1 MNNKLYKYMNWPVIE
16 DVVFAESDDPHA
28 VLGAHPAGNSTLIQ
42 TYQPGAQKA
51 VLILKESREKIKMEM
66 ADEEGFFAALAPQKN
81 VEDYLFEITF
91 SDGTVK
97 KVEDPYRFK
106 PQITRQ
112 DTDRFEA
119 GIHYTIYEKLG
130 AHPMTIDGVDG
141 VYFALWAPNT
151 LRVSTVGDFNN
162 WDGRTH
168 QMRRLWDSGIFE
180 IFIPA
185 AKAGDNYKFELK
197 AKGGLTYLKADPYAF
212 RQQLRPDTASVVADA
227 ESFRWEDE
235 KWIAARKEFDAVTE
249 PMSIYE
255 LYLNSFMKK
264 EGEQEYNNYREIV
277 PELIRYI
284 KEMGYTHVELMPIM
298 EHPFDGSWGYQVI
311 GYYAPTARYG
321 TPEDFRFMV
330 NELHKAGIGVILDWV
345 PAHFPRDTY
354 GLSNFDGTCLY
365 EHFDPRKG
373 SHPHW
378 GTLIY
383 NYGRPQVTNYL
394 IANALY
400 WVEQFHADGI
410 RMDAVASMLYLDY
423 GKNDGEWV
431 ANMYGGNEN
440 LEAIEFIKHL
450 NSVMHKRNKGVVT
463 IAEESTAWP
472 KITGSLDD
480 DGLGFDIKWN
490 MGWMNDFLGYMS
502 YDPYFRA
509 HHHGELTFSMIYNYS
524 EKFMLVLSHDE
535 VVHGKATLLGK
546 MPGETKDKFSNLR
559 AAYAFFF
566 THPGK
571 KLLFMGQDIAEFDEW
586 NENRSVEWELLD
598 SPEHKGMANLVKRL
612 NELYAKRPA
621 LHIWDHSPKG
631 FEWMNCISSEK
642 CMVSFMRKGENREDA
657 LLVVANFANV
667 EQEFTIGVPYEG
679 SYKEILNTD
688 DKAFGGEG
696 RVNGRAKMTKEEE
709 YDGRPFTVTMKS
721 APLSV
726 SIFEYRKMSVPAKKK
741 TAGTGKGAVKAKSTA
756 KTKST
761 AKAKSAAQAKAAVK
775 TNKTKTKTTQKSQKS

>member
-1 MNNKLYKYMNWPVIE
+1 MKQLNNKLYKLMNWPAIE
-16 DVVFAESDDPHA
+16 EIVFSESDNPHA
-28 VLGAHPAGNSTLIQ
+28 LLGAHAVGTGTLVQ
-42 TYQPGAQKA
+42 TFIPDAQK
-51 VLILKESREKIKMEM
+51 VTLVLKETNQKMEM
-66 ADEEGFFAALAPQKN
+66 ELADEEGFFAAFVPKKKIGGYFYE
-81 VEDYLFEITF
+81 VTKK
-91 SDGTVK
+91 DGSVK
-97 KVEDPYRFK
+97 KTEDPYRFE
-106 PQITRQ
+106 PQLTKE
-112 DTDRFEA
+112 DSEKFHA

-130 AHPMTIDGVDG
+130 AHLKTVEGTEGVS
-141 VYFALWAPNT
+141 FAVWAPNA
-151 LRVSTVGDFNN
+151 LRVSVVGDFNN
-162 WDGRTH
+162 WDGRAH
-168 QMRRLWDSGIFE
+168 QMRRFADSGIFE
-180 IFIPA
+180 LFIPGI
-185 AKAGDNYKFELK
+185 KAGENYKFELK
-197 AKGGLTYLKADPYAF
+197 TKGGLTYLKADPYAF
-212 RQQLRPDTASVVADA
+212 RQQLRPDNASVIADNKEFA
-227 ESFRWEDE
+227 WEDKGWLE
-235 KWIAARKEFDAVTE
+235 ERKKFDVETA

-255 LYLNSFMKK
+255 MYLGSFKNPEDGK
-264 EGEQEYNNYREIV
+264 EYDNYRDIA
-277 PELIRYI
+277 PALIRYV

-321 TPEDFRFMV
+321 TPEDFCFLV

-345 PAHFPRDTY
+345 PAHFPRDAY

-365 EHFDPRKG
+365 EHHDPRKG

-383 NYGRPQVTNYL
+383 NYGRPEVSNYL

-400 WVEQFHADGI
+400 WVEKFHADGI

-450 NSVMHKRNKGVVT
+450 NSIMHKRNKGVVT

-472 KITGSLDD
+472 KVTGNLDD
-480 DGLGFDIKWN
+480 DGLGFDLKWN

-502 YDPYFRA
+502 YDPFFRS

-535 VVHGKATLLGK
+535 VVHGKATLIGK
-546 MPGETKDKFSNLR
+546 MPGERQDKFNNLK
-559 AAYAFFF
+559 AAYGFFF

-586 NENRSVEWELLD
+586 NEKRSVEWELLKA
-598 SPEHKGMANLVKRL
+598 PEHEGMRKLVKKL
-612 NELYAKRPA
+612 NEMYVKYPA
-621 LHIWDHSPKG
+621 LHSMDHSAKG
-631 FEWMNCISSEK
+631 FEWINSIAYKE
-642 CMVSFMRKGENREDA
+642 CMAAYMRKSENREDA

-667 EQEFTIGVPYEG
+667 EQEFKFGVPYEG

-688 DKAFGGEG
+688 AKEFGGED
-696 RVNGRAKMTKEEE
+696 RRNKRAKFTVEE
-709 YDGRPFTVTMKS
+709 DFDNRPFSLTVKM

-726 SIFEYRKMSVPAKKK
+726 SIFEYKKMQVDAPKPVAKKTNEKK
-741 TAGTGKGAVKAKSTA
+741 TAVVKAS
-756 KTKST
+756 
-761 AKAKSAAQAKAAVK
+761 VK
-775 TNKTKTKTTQKSQKS
+775 KGNRKKE

>member
-16 DVVFAESDDPHA
+16 DIVFAESDNPHA
-28 VLGAHPAGNSTLIQ
+28 VLGAHPAGSSTLIQ
-42 TYQPGAQKA
+42 TYQPGAET
-51 VLILKESREKIKMEM
+51 VILILKDSREKIKMEL
-66 ADEEGFFAALAPQKN
+66 ADEEGFFAALVPEKN
-81 VEDYLFEITF
+81 VKDYLFEVTEK
-91 SDGTVK
+91 DGTVR

-106 PQITRQ
+106 EQITKQ

-130 AHPMTIDGVDG
+130 AHPMTIDGVAG
-141 VYFALWAPNT
+141 VHFAVWAPNAM
-151 LRVSTVGDFNN
+151 RVSTVGDFNN

-185 AKAGDNYKFELK
+185 AKEGDNYKFELK
-197 AKGGLTYLKADPYAF
+197 VKGGLTYLKADPYAF
-212 RQQLRPDTASVVADA
+212 RQQLRPDTASVIANA
-227 ESFRWEDE
+227 NAFAWEDA
-235 KWIAARKEFDAVTE
+235 KWLSAREDFDAVKA

-264 EGEQEYNNYREIV
+264 EDGKEYNNYREIA
-277 PELIRYI
+277 PELIKYV
-284 KEMGYTHVELMPIM
+284 KEMGYTHVELMPVM

-321 TPEDFRFMV
+321 TPEDFRFLI

-365 EHFDPRKG
+365 EHLDPRKG
-373 SHPHW
+373 FHPHW

-472 KITGSLDD
+472 KVTGNLDD

-535 VVHGKATLLGK
+535 VVHGKATLIGK
-546 MPGETKDKFSNLR
+546 MPGERQDKFNNLK
-559 AAYAFFF
+559 AAYGFFF

-598 SPEHKGMANLVKRL
+598 IPEHKGMANLVKRL
-612 NELYAKRPA
+612 NDLYVTRPA
-621 LHIWDHSPKG
+621 LHTLDHSTKG
-631 FEWMNCISSEK
+631 FEWLNSISAND
-642 CMVSFMRKGENREDA
+642 CMVSFMRKGEHREDA

-667 EQEFTIGVPYEG
+667 EREFTIGVPYEG

-696 RVNGRAKMTKEEE
+696 RVNSRARITIEEE
-709 YDGRPFTVTMKS
+709 YDGRPFMITMKS

-726 SIFEYRKMSVPAKKK
+726 SIFEYRKGMSVPAKKEPAPASQKPAGKNTGTSATTKPETIQAK
-741 TAGTGKGAVKAKSTA
+741 TTGKNNKKKANNSNRRKH
-756 KTKST
+756 KK
-761 AKAKSAAQAKAAVK
+761 
-775 TNKTKTKTTQKSQKS
+775 

>member
-51 VLILKESREKIKMEM
+51 VLILEESREKIKMEM

-141 VYFALWAPNT
+141 VYFALWAPNA

-298 EHPFDGSWGYQVI
+298 EHPFDG
-311 GYYAPTARYG
+311 YG
-321 TPEDFRFMV
+321 
-330 NELHKAGIGVILDWV
+330 A
-345 PAHFPRDTY
+345 
-354 GLSNFDGTCLY
+354 
-365 EHFDPRKG
+365 
-373 SHPHW
+373 
-378 GTLIY
+378 
-383 NYGRPQVTNYL
+383 
-394 IANALY
+394 
-400 WVEQFHADGI
+400 I
-410 RMDAVASMLYLDY
+410 R
-423 GKNDGEWV
+423 
-431 ANMYGGNEN
+431 
-440 LEAIEFIKHL
+440 
-450 NSVMHKRNKGVVT
+450 
-463 IAEESTAWP
+463 
-472 KITGSLDD
+472 
-480 DGLGFDIKWN
+480 
-490 MGWMNDFLGYMS
+490 
-502 YDPYFRA
+502 
-509 HHHGELTFSMIYNYS
+509 
-524 EKFMLVLSHDE
+524 
-535 VVHGKATLLGK
+535 
-546 MPGETKDKFSNLR
+546 
-559 AAYAFFF
+559 
-566 THPGK
+566 
-571 KLLFMGQDIAEFDEW
+571 
-586 NENRSVEWELLD
+586 
-598 SPEHKGMANLVKRL
+598 
-612 NELYAKRPA
+612 
-621 LHIWDHSPKG
+621 
-631 FEWMNCISSEK
+631 
-642 CMVSFMRKGENREDA
+642 
-657 LLVVANFANV
+657 
-667 EQEFTIGVPYEG
+667 
-679 SYKEILNTD
+679 
-688 DKAFGGEG
+688 
-696 RVNGRAKMTKEEE
+696 
-709 YDGRPFTVTMKS
+709 
-721 APLSV
+721 
-726 SIFEYRKMSVPAKKK
+726 
-741 TAGTGKGAVKAKSTA
+741 
-756 KTKST
+756 
-761 AKAKSAAQAKAAVK
+761 
-775 TNKTKTKTTQKSQKS
+775 